1 MVLILIFAHSQIVLI
16 LAMLVAVAWTMDTAD
31 PSIIDN
37 QDIGM
42 AQSTILDSLYPD
54 LAVAEHK
61 KKKYRGNSISIW
73 WCFIF
78 PMVHLRPSDC
88 L

>member
-1 MVLILIFAHSQIVLI
+1 
-16 LAMLVAVAWTMDTAD
+16 MLVAVAWTMDTAD

-54 LAVAEHK
+54 LAVVTKRRSTGDLIPFLFDGALFFQWSTYVHPIVCNLPGS
-61 KKKYRGNSISIW
+61 RGGGGGSSEE
-73 WCFIF
+73 
-78 PMVHLRPSDC
+78 RR
-88 L
+88 